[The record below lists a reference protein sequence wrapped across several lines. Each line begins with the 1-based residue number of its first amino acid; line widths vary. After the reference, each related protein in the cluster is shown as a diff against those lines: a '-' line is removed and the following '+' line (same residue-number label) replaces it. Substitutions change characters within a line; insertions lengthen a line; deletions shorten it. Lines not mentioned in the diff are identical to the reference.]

1 MSVMIIK
8 PPMEMP
14 MEALYFPSQAQS
26 NAYNMTFVKSS
37 IPAENSF
44 SAVLK
49 YDLLVAYY
57 RPVAD
62 SLTTKECFVLY
73 RFSSD
78 SHGVNT
84 VLKSLDFVYLPGDCN
99 IACINALQ
107 DCLTGEYIVGI
118 GFVTVCTLILEC
130 HLRYSEL
137 AYVPLQLKHT
147 YYISPTTLRLQWA
160 FVLSCGRP
168 FCVSTLSYP
177 TPSALTKEL
186 PIRIFA
192 QLCDCVDESEGAAPY
207 NSFSTESVSSVYG
220 EFNSKSSLKYFPEL
234 SDVPNIMVLHM
245 DFVIQQA
252 DSLTRLSAFGAEN
265 GWFGVFQTDMEHEVV
280 LKRIQFTHD
289 SAITHIQLFHPCAS
303 SKVNNDSVDPSISAY
318 QPDDMDLLVCSSHE
332 PAVVYRHVLRLNSLG
347 VNNQLILPQSAD
359 YDNVN
364 CASVGDFDFDG
375 RQELVLGTFGQ
386 RLLFYRWNSTESSTT
401 HKSLGSYSLVA
412 KRTLIAPIHS
422 ISPSLDLTGEGVD
435 SLAVLTSRGLHIY
448 RHKTSDVISLLSARL
463 SKESL

>member
-1 MSVMIIK
+1 K
-8 PPMEMP
+8 LPMEMP

-26 NAYNMTFVKSS
+26 NAYNLTFVKSS
-37 IPAENSF
+37 IPADNSF
-44 SAVLK
+44 PAVLK

-57 RPVAD
+57 R
-62 SLTTKECFVLY
+62 
-73 RFSSD
+73 
-78 SHGVNT
+78 
-84 VLKSLDFVYLPGDCN
+84 PGDCN

-118 GFVTVCTLILEC
+118 GFVTNVTCDI
-130 HLRYSEL
+130 
-137 AYVPLQLKHT
+137 PN
-147 YYISPTTLRLQWA
+147 SPTFRCNLNTRSKFNTHCCSFSLTSFSSHELSFYVITNSVSLYFELYLSHDFALAMGIRA
-160 FVLSCGRP
+160 VMRKAVFYAHFVISD
-168 FCVSTLSYP
+168 SP
-177 TPSALTKEL
+177 TSVLFYFPAPSALTKEL

-192 QLCDCVDESEGAAPY
+192 QLCDCVDESEI
-207 NSFSTESVSSVYG
+207 SLFSLP
-220 EFNSKSSLKYFPEL
+220 SLR
-234 SDVPNIMVLHM
+234 VLHM

-280 LKRIQFTHD
+280 LKRMQFTHD

-303 SKVNNDSVDPSISAY
+303 SKVNNGSVDLSISGH
-318 QPDDMDLLVCSSHE
+318 QPDDMDLLVCSSYE

-386 RLLFYRWNSTESSTT
+386 RLLFYRWSSTESSATD
-401 HKSLGSYSLVA
+401 KYLGSYSLVA

-435 SLAVLTSRGLHIY
+435 SLAVLTTRGLHIY
-448 RHKTSDVISLLSARL
+448 RHKMSDVISLLSARL